1 MTQITETTI
10 RKKIIRKNKLVF
22 LQKAHFEKVHGNDDK
37 AAVWLE
43 LSAIWS
49 GPIEKN
55 LYTKQLLNPKTI
67 WSNNNYLNGTLPGSF
82 PIGELSKNFC
92 DMMGIDI
99 SQYALT
105 DNEVEFIK
113 LLLLKPKK
121 K

>member
-10 RKKIIRKNKLVF
+10 RKKIIRKNKLIF

-49 GPIEKN
+49 GSIEKN

-67 WSNNNYLNGTLPGSF
+67 WSNNNYLKETMPGKF
-82 PIGELSKNFC
+82 PVGELSKNFC
-92 DMMGIDI
+92 DMLGIDI
-99 SQYALT
+99 SQYILT

-113 LLLLKPKK
+113 TKNKHE
-121 K
+121 